1 MKDKCCNYCK
11 HYDPME
17 GVCLLTKKIVDY
29 LDGYCKKYKED
40 DFFKNLGNT
49 NRKQSRVN
57 K

>member
-49 NRKQSRVN
+49 NGQQSRVN